1 MYYIF
6 LYRSMNNCDYS
17 TIYIKTMTYM
27 EDLKMETEKL
37 DRIITV
43 RMTNEDYMLLK
54 SVSQNSGTNVSITI
68 RYLITMVNAI
78 LKNYHKRK

>member
-1 MYYIF
+1 
-6 LYRSMNNCDYS
+6 MNDFK
-17 TIYIKTMTYM
+17 I
-27 EDLKMETEKL
+27 ETEKL

-68 RYLITMVNAI
+68 RYLINMVI
-78 LKNYHKRK
+78 GIVKNNHKSK

>member
-1 MYYIF
+1 
-6 LYRSMNNCDYS
+6 MN
-17 TIYIKTMTYM
+17 
-27 EDLKMETEKL
+27 DLKIETEKL

-68 RYLITMVNAI
+68 RYLINMVI
-78 LKNYHKRK
+78 GIVKNNSKIK

>member
-1 MYYIF
+1 
-6 LYRSMNNCDYS
+6 
-17 TIYIKTMTYM
+17 M

-68 RYLITMVNAI
+68 RSLINMVIEI
-78 LKNYHKRK
+78 LKNNRKSK